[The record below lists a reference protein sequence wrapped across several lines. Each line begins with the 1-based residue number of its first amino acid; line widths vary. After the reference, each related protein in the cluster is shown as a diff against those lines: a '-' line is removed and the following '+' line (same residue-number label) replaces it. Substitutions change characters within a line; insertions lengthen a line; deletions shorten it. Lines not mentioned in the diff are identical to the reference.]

1 MLCRQCGTEI
11 ADKALVCFRCG
22 AATAEPASKAPA
34 AEERRASPLHLKLA
48 LFAFVLLVLLVLLVF
63 YEGPM
68 PAGLPPQAVQWA
80 IIAGALA
87 IVILRAISRRR
98 R

>member
-22 AATAEPASKAPA
+22 AATSEPTFKAPA
-34 AEERRASPLHLKLA
+34 PGGRASSRRLQVA
-48 LFAFVLLVLLVLLVF
+48 LFAFVLLVLLVLLVL
-63 YEGPM
+63 YEGPT

-80 IIAGALA
+80 IIAGAVA

>member
-22 AATAEPASKAPA
+22 AATSEPTFKAPTPGG
-34 AEERRASPLHLKLA
+34 RASSGGLRLV
-48 LFAFVLLVLLVLLVF
+48 LFAFVLLALLALLAL
-63 YEGPM
+63 YQGPT
-68 PAGLPPQAVQWA
+68 PAGLPAQAVQWA
-80 IIAGALA
+80 LIAGALA